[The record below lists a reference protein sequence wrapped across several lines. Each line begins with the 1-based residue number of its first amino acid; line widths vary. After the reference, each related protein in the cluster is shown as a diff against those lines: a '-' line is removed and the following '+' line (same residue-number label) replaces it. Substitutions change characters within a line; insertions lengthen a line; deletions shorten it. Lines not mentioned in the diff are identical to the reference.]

1 MKSQTAAVDC
11 QARTRLRRLSGSANS
26 KESRHDEPGHWQ
38 RATSQHLTPT
48 KTRTAG
54 FKQADLYEL

>member
-38 RATSQHLTPT
+38 RATSHSN
-48 KTRTAG
+48 KDAHSG
-54 FKQADLYEL
+54 VQASRLV